1 MRLQDAW
8 VITMEVDQRLDAVDQ
23 RLQLI
28 EERLSR
34 LENAPLPRAA
44 APQHHV
50 DADSPES
57 VGGEG
62 TPFLALAGKSI
73 LILGGAFLL
82 RAATESTALPRQTGI
97 ALGLLYAVAWIVA
110 AARAAR
116 AGRRPAAIFQAAVAA
131 IVAYPI
137 VWEATTRFGV
147 FSSGA
152 AALLLVGLSVSL
164 LVVAHLHSL
173 QSLAWIAA
181 AGATMDAL
189 LLAFATKELFP
200 FLIELTFVGVVA
212 LILSMSYVGWLLAVE
227 SDLFALVLIVLTVV
241 DPSKDSR
248 FAAVTALMLFV
259 LLWTTMISR
268 CSEQVAAASLI
279 GIAGGSA
286 LVLSP
291 SATAILWGCAAVVA
305 AEIGRRG
312 RSPAFALQSVT
323 WGILASIMG
332 GLFSFAAATLVE
344 SKEVAAGIPV
354 PALIVT
360 ALCLVAFLRLDFAR
374 LPLLAVATCGLA
386 AIMIHGALA
395 ALGSE
400 AAATHAL
407 VRTVILAA
415 TAVVLALIGRS
426 WNMREASQLAAALLL
441 ITGLKLV
448 AQELRTGSA
457 AILFIAFAVYGSAML
472 AIARLRRAPATS

>member
-1 MRLQDAW
+1 
-8 VITMEVDQRLDAVDQ
+8 MEVDQRLDAVDQ
-23 RLQLI
+23 RLQRI

-44 APQHHV
+44 ALQDHV
-50 DADSPES
+50 DDDSPRS
-57 VGGEG
+57 AAGGEG
-62 TPFLALAGKSI
+62 TPLLALAGKSI

-82 RAATESTALPRQTGI
+82 RAATESTALPRQAGI
-97 ALGLLYAVAWIVA
+97 ALGLLYAAAWIVA

-116 AGRRPAAIFQAAVAA
+116 AGRRPAAIFHAAVAA

-147 FSSGA
+147 LSAVAG
-152 AALLLVGLSVSL
+152 ALLLAALSVSL

-200 FLIELTFVGVVA
+200 FLLELTLVGVVA

-227 SDLFALVLIVLTVV
+227 SDLFALVLILLTVV

-279 GIAGGSA
+279 GIAGSSA
-286 LVLSP
+286 LVLPP

-305 AEIGRRG
+305 AEIGRRE
-312 RSPAFALQSVT
+312 RSPAFALQSVA

-332 GLFSFAAATLVE
+332 GLFSFAAAALVE
-344 SKEVAAGIPV
+344 STEVAVGSIPV

-360 ALCLVAFLRLDFAR
+360 ALCLAAFLRIDFAR

-386 AIMIHGALA
+386 AVMIHAALA
-395 ALGSE
+395 PLGGE
-400 AAATHAL
+400 PAATHAL

-415 TAVVLALIGRS
+415 TAVVLALIGRR
-426 WNMREASQLAAALLL
+426 WNLREASQLAAALLVL
-441 ITGLKLV
+441 TGVKLV